1 LLACNG
7 ELFYVLLIFQFS
19 GCPSVFC
26 SNPVVCLQCP
36 AAFRWAHTTGSGT
49 ETACR
54 NKCASTKKFKKIG
67 YKQVKFILFKA
78 TTAHRHDKA
87 QIKRTAVSVP
97 PVPWTGDA

>member
-1 LLACNG
+1 MYYSFSNFLGVLQCSAVILWYAC
-7 ELFYVLLIFQFS
+7 
-19 GCPSVFC
+19 SV
-26 SNPVVCLQCP
+26 LQCP